1 MRSGSE
7 AEFMVSNLDA
17 SNHRPA
23 LKLIINLTIKSMN
36 KEQLKKLKELVKKVE
51 YSRGTTEFEKWSLT
65 LLTWLDGVLSGIKIK

>member
-1 MRSGSE
+1 
-7 AEFMVSNLDA
+7 
-17 SNHRPA
+17 
-23 LKLIINLTIKSMN
+23 MN